1 MARLNRIEFPR
12 VGGKLLMD
20 NSSQQSEDEPIET
33 WEFSLVLK
41 ISYLNKRHQELSSQ
55 VIVRCLPTF
64 DYAENDLFDSGIL
77 NAISA
82 KQIFEEIISRYE
94 KKGFKLIDVQ
104 TPPPIP
110 FHRGY
115 TTLEMRIYKYLVY
128 TEQITFKE

>member
-1 MARLNRIEFPR
+1 
-12 VGGKLLMD
+12 MD
-20 NSSQQSEDEPIET
+20 NSSQQSDDEPIET

-77 NAISA
+77 NVVSA

-104 TPPPIP
+104 NPLPIP
-110 FHRGY
+110 FHHGY

-128 TEQITFKE
+128 TE